1 MTYSLD
7 GRAAIITGASQ
18 GFGLAIARAY
28 VVAGAE
34 VMLCGRDAESL
45 ARAREE
51 VAKLATGNRK
61 VVARVA
67 DVSKPADVDALVAA
81 SLQNFPRLHILVNNA
96 GIYGPMGA
104 IEEVD
109 WDAWVQAVQINL
121 LGSILL
127 CRAVLPHFKSHG
139 YGKIVQLS
147 GGGAT
152 NPLPRISAYAVSK
165 AGIVRFSETLAEEVR
180 EYHIDV
186 NAIAPGAL
194 NTRLLDQ
201 VLAAGPE
208 SVGRGFY
215 ERAVAQKEQGGAPL
229 ERGAQLAVF
238 LGTGASDGITGKL
251 LATVWDPWETL
262 PSHLEDLRKT
272 DVYTLRRI
280 IPKDRGLNWG
290 DR

>member
-1 MTYSLD
+1 MRYSLE

-18 GFGLAIARAY
+18 GLGLAIARAY
-28 VVAGAE
+28 VAAGAE
-34 VMLCGRDAESL
+34 VMLCGRDAEML

-51 VAKLATGNRK
+51 VAKLAPGNRK

-67 DVSKPADVDALVAA
+67 DVSRPADVDALVATA
-81 SLQNFPRLHILVNNA
+81 LQVFPRLHILVNNA

-104 IEEVD
+104 IEDVD
-109 WDAWVQAVQINL
+109 WESWVQALQINL

-127 CRAVLPHFKSHG
+127 CRAILPHFKSHG

-147 GGGAT
+147 GGGAA

-215 ERAVAQKEQGGAPL
+215 ERAVAQRAQGGAPL
-229 ERGAQLAVF
+229 EAGAQLAVF
-238 LGTGASDGITGKL
+238 LGAAASDGITGKL
-251 LATVWDPWETL
+251 ISAAWDPWEAL
-262 PSHLEDLRKT
+262 PSRLDDLRKT